1 VRDFPKPCPNELGH
15 GSRFSPGSAKLSSA
29 VSLPASSPNRR
40 LGVHAAEPARILLFD
55 TTAHAAPWPLFLE
68 DLRGLAD
75 QYPNRVGWRFVDESR
90 FLAPRSMPNRV
101 ATRVLDW
108 VTMNVRN
115 RHHRAIAYRAAARII
130 GYRRHPVSTA
140 ALNHELM
147 REAAAFRPHLLLV
160 LMGFHIE
167 PGVLAA
173 IRSETGAIAVNY
185 ATDDPFNPRTG
196 TPELLRSIPEYD
208 LYATTKR
215 AVVPDLQRAGVRDVR
230 YVRFGYKSSVHFADP
245 PVAQSE
251 WKRFAADVAFAGEAD
266 ADRLPFF
273 RKLIGAIPDLNLALY
288 GGLWNRDHQLKRF
301 FRGPVRGR
309 DFRMALG
316 AAKIVVN
323 LVRRENRDDHVM
335 RTFEGPACG
344 AFMLHER
351 TESHLEVFREG
362 KEAAFFE
369 SSDELID
376 KVRYYLTH
384 EHERERIRQ
393 AGHALTLSAGHSYHH
408 RLDQILQ
415 TTLF

>member
-1 VRDFPKPCPNELGH
+1 MN
-15 GSRFSPGSAKLSSA
+15 RFHLFSESAKVSSA
-29 VSLPASSPNRR
+29 VKFSGFSLNRR
-40 LGVHAAEPARILLFD
+40 LGVHAPGPARILLFD

-68 DLRGLAD
+68 DLRSLAHQD
-75 QYPNRVGWRFVDESR
+75 PNCVGWRFVDEAR
-90 FLAPRSMPNRV
+90 FLAPRSLANRI
-101 ATRVLDW
+101 ATRLLDW

-115 RHHRAIAYRAAARII
+115 RRRRAVAYRAAAKILR
-130 GYRRHPVSTA
+130 YRRHPVSSA
-140 ALNHELM
+140 ALNQELM
-147 REAAAFRPHLLLV
+147 REAAAFRPHLLVV

-167 PGVLAA
+167 PGVLAS

-215 AVVPDLQRAGVRDVR
+215 AVVPDLKRAGVHDVR
-230 YVRFGYKSSVHFADP
+230 YVRFGYKSSVHFSDP
-245 PVAQSE
+245 PVVESE

-266 ADRLPFF
+266 ADRVPFF
-273 RKLIGAIPDLNLALY
+273 RSLIGAIPDLNLALY
-288 GGLWNRDHQLKRF
+288 GGLWNRDRQLGKY
-301 FRGPVRGR
+301 FRGAVRGR

-316 AAKIVVN
+316 GAKIVVN

-393 AGHALTLSAGHSYHH
+393 AGHARTLSGGNSYRD
-408 RLDQILQ
+408 RLEEILQ
-415 TTLF
+415 AVLA

>member
-1 VRDFPKPCPNELGH
+1 
-15 GSRFSPGSAKLSSA
+15 
-29 VSLPASSPNRR
+29 
-40 LGVHAAEPARILLFD
+40 
-55 TTAHAAPWPLFLE
+55 
-68 DLRGLAD
+68 
-75 QYPNRVGWRFVDESR
+75 VDEGR
-90 FLAPRSMPNRV
+90 FLAPRSLVNRV
-101 ATRVLDW
+101 ATRILDW

-115 RHHRAIAYRAAARII
+115 QRRRAIAYRAAARILH
-130 GYRRHPVSTA
+130 YRRHPVSSA

-147 REAAAFRPHLLLV
+147 REAAAFRPHLLVV

-215 AVVPDLQRAGVRDVR
+215 AVVPDLKRAGVRDVR
-230 YVRFGYKSSVHFADP
+230 YVRFGYKSAVHFSDP
-245 PVAQSE
+245 PVVQSE

-273 RKLIGAIPDLNLALY
+273 RSLIGAIPDLNLALY
-288 GGLWNRDHQLKRF
+288 GGLWNRDRQLGRY

-316 AAKIVVN
+316 GAKIVVN

-393 AGHALTLSAGHSYHH
+393 AGHARTLSGGNSYRD
-408 RLDQILQ
+408 RLEEILQ
-415 TTLF
+415 AALA

>member
-1 VRDFPKPCPNELGH
+1 VYEFPKPHPNELGR
-15 GSRFSPGSAKLSSA
+15 GSRFLSASTKLSSA
-29 VSLPASSPNRR
+29 VNLTASSLNRR
-40 LGVHAAEPARILLFD
+40 LGVHARTPARILLFD
-55 TTAHAAPWPLFLE
+55 TTAHGAPWPLFLE
-68 DLRGLAD
+68 DLRGLAHED
-75 QYPNRVGWRFVDESR
+75 PKRVGWRFVDEGR
-90 FLAPRSMPNRV
+90 FLAPRTLGNRV
-101 ATRVLDW
+101 ATRLLDW

-115 RHHRAIAYRAAARII
+115 RSRRAIAYRAAAKILR
-130 GYRRHPVSTA
+130 YRRHPVLSA

-147 REAAAFRPHLLLV
+147 REAAAFRPHLLVV

-167 PGVLAA
+167 AGVLAA
-173 IRSETGAIAVNY
+173 IRRETGAIAVNY

-208 LYATTKR
+208 LYATTRR
-215 AVVPDLQRAGVRDVR
+215 AVVPDLKRAGVRDVR
-230 YVRFGYKSSVHFADP
+230 YVRFGYKSSAHFFDP
-245 PVAQSE
+245 PAVQNE

-273 RKLIGAIPDLNLALY
+273 RSLIGAMPDLNLALY
-288 GGLWNRDHQLKRF
+288 GGLWNRDRQLGRY

-309 DFRMALG
+309 DFRMALSG
-316 AAKIVVN
+316 AKVVVN
-323 LVRRENRDDHVM
+323 LVRKVNRDDHVM

-376 KVRYYLTH
+376 KVRYYLSH

-393 AGHALTLSAGHSYHH
+393 AGHARTLSGGNSYRD
-408 RLDQILQ
+408 RLEEILQ
-415 TTLF
+415 IALD